1 MQALHYS
8 AQENRLRPVADD
20 PVPRLVSDVLV
31 IDRTSVAG
39 ADRLGSLFLL
49 RLPWEAALAIDGGG
63 GGEGDDGTGAG
74 AAGAGVGA
82 ANPMSACY
90 NCALVCVNR
99 RRSIESNRSISL

>member
-20 PVPRLVSDVLV
+20 PVPRLVSDALV

-49 RLPWEAALAIDGGG
+49 RLPWEAALAMD
-63 GGEGDDGTGAG
+63 GGEGGEEAG
-74 AAGAGVGA
+74 AAGAGAAGPGA
-82 ANPMSACY
+82 GDANPMSACHH
-90 NCALVCVNR
+90 CAVVCVGR
-99 RRSIESNRSISL
+99 PTSIDRSIDLL